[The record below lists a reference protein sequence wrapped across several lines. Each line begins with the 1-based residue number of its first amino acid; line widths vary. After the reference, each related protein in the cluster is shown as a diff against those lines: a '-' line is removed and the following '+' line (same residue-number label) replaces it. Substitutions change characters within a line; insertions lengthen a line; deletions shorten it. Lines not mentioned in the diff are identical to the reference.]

1 MNKKKSYKILGIFTT
16 VIFIVMISCYIG
28 AALIIKD
35 ANGSIKDI
43 FKNFH
48 GIYFNVNDEYTNPE
62 FTYSDSS
69 SGSLSSAI
77 NQPLDNVNSVNI
89 KTFSPDV
96 KVNTGNTNEITVKL
110 ITKSNDIKLDKVVS
124 NNELTVY
131 VKAKGSIAH
140 FNIPDCKVE
149 VTLPANYKKSFKV
162 DGKSADI
169 SVTGISFSDLDLH
182 SVSGKISTADTTAE
196 TSKLSTISG
205 EIECSEATA
214 KDLSLS
220 TVSGDI
226 KSSGK
231 YTKLYSKSIS
241 GKIKLWLSKD
251 IEDVTVNSTSGDI
264 KIQTSGDFGAKLDL
278 STTSGEIQ
286 NNLAV
291 KNITSSN
298 RKFTADSSDGSD
310 RIIKAHTISGEIK
323 ID

>member
-35 ANGSIKDI
+35 ANGSIIDM

-48 GIYFNVNDEYTNPE
+48 GIYFNINDEYTNPE

-69 SGSLSSAI
+69 LGSLSSTI

-96 KVNTGNTNEITVKL
+96 KVNVGNTNEITVKL

-124 NNELTVY
+124 NNELIVY
-131 VKAKGSIAH
+131 VKAKKSIAH
-140 FNIPDCKVE
+140 FNLPDCKVE
-149 VTLPANYKKSFKV
+149 VTLPANYKKSFNV

-169 SVTGISFSDLDLH
+169 SITGIEFSDLNLH
-182 SVSGKISTADTTAE
+182 SVSGKINTTDTTAE
-196 TSKLSTISG
+196 TLKLSTISG
-205 EIECSEATA
+205 EIECSDATA
-214 KDLSLS
+214 KDLNLS

-231 YTKLYSKSIS
+231 YNKLYSKSVH
-241 GKIKLWLSKD
+241 GEIKLQLSKD
-251 IEDVTVNSTSGDI
+251 INDATVNTTSGDI

-278 STTSGEIQ
+278 STTSGEIK
-286 NNLAV
+286 NGLAV

-298 RKFTADSSDGSD
+298 RKFTGESSDGSD
-310 RIIKAHTISGEIK
+310 RIIKAHTMSGEIK